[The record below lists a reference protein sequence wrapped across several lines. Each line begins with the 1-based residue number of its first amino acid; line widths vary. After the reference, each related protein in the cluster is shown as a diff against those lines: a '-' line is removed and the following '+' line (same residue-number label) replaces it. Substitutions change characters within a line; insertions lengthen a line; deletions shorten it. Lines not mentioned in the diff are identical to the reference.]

1 MDIEFVSLVE
11 AEPPDAFAVTFDVIY
26 AGETWCRSVILVHGG
41 SAARFAHD
49 EGAIIGASRVA
60 LLDLLAAETRPVSFH
75 LRLTPEGTTV
85 LARAVPGCRA
95 SRRPD

>member
-41 SAARFAHD
+41 SAAQLAHD
-49 EGAIIGASRVA
+49 ESAIINASRNA
-60 LLDLLAAETRPVSFH
+60 LLDLLAAETRPVSFN
-75 LRLTPEGTTV
+75 LRLTPEGPSV
-85 LARAVPGCRA
+85 VERAVPG
-95 SRRPD
+95 